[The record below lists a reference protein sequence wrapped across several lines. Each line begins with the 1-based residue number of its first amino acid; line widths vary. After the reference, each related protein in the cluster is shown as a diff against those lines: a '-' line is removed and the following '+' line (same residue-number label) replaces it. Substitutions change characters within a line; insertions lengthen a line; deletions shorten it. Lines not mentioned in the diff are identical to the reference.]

1 MANYQPNE
9 DYTGETKLRNWW
21 PIVKANFADV
31 YSKLNGHFNG
41 TSDRHK
47 GTDVDYSTQMTVT
60 AAIDKEISD
69 RTAADT
75 AEQKAR
81 IAADN
86 AEQEARM
93 GADNAEQ
100 TARQEADT
108 EIKNEMNNVFTESGI
123 VEETTETSTLYIPGG
138 AELGFTILNADGE
151 PAKDFVEAKEIYPRN
166 PNESAQ
172 AAIKINGTPITI
184 GDYDT
189 GAYDDLDYWEMP
201 YGYVLLCYSGTIT
214 NENVY
219 TLTKVAAEIA
229 GGTRKSIIDREKGT
243 FELVLA
249 YAQDTIWSEEAQSNI
264 FTKEIY
270 ERNTDNEVDSV
281 RTVIHGIA
289 DKETVDTLQNSV
301 EQNTTD
307 IENISN
313 NTTLIK
319 NINGGFAAGDNAWTA
334 YGGAIGRGTHTS
346 HGGAIG
352 DTAYSALGGAI
363 GESSKAG
370 NGFSGGKEAIVA
382 GDSESGYIDAIQLGT
397 GTNNNANTLQVYSY
411 QLMDAN
417 GQIPTERM
425 QSVSANANKV
435 NGIISN
441 TTKIAG
447 ENGGFAAGEDAYVSY
462 GGAAVGQG
470 TSTVDGV
477 SVGLYASSADGCAA
491 GCNSSTQNGGASGKD
506 ASSNGGGAAGN
517 GASTK
522 DGGAVGDSAISGD
535 GFSGG
540 KGAAAAENPD
550 GGYIDTIQLG
560 TGTNSVPH
568 TLQVYS
574 YQLLDANG
582 KIPSERLPTISS
594 KKYAT
599 VVVGASSA
607 GYTAS
612 QVDYLCTGTND
623 QTVINQAIQALPS
636 NGGKIVLLDGTYN
649 ISGQILINKADVKI
663 EGMGPDITCIYA
675 ELGTGVFGAI
685 YITNRSV
692 YIKGISLTNQEQG
705 NSGVG
710 IYMYGT
716 SVSDCKVE
724 DCYISDF
731 GYGVNIS
738 NAGKYHRIVDVKAEN
753 NTVGIHINNAY
764 CEVVN
769 NRCINSSET
778 GINIEGSN
786 NLITGNMVIQESGY
800 SSNAHSIRLSMSP
813 SNNFITGNYIPGKD
827 VTQAGSNNTV
837 TNNKYE

>member
-21 PIVKANFADV
+21 PIVKSNFADV

-69 RTAADT
+69 RKSADTTEKNERTAADT
-75 AEQKAR
+75 AEQNAR

-123 VEETTETSTLYIPGG
+123 VEEATETSTLYIPGG
-138 AELGFTILNADGE
+138 AELGFTMLNADGE
-151 PAKDFVEAKEIYPRN
+151 PAKDFIEAKEIYPWN

-189 GAYDDLDYWEMP
+189 GAYDDLDYWETP
-201 YGYVLLCYSGTIT
+201 YGYVLLCYYGTIT

-219 TLTKVAAEIA
+219 TLTKVSAEIA
-229 GGTRKSIIDREKGT
+229 GGTRKSVIDRENGT

-264 FTKEIY
+264 FTREIY

-281 RTVIHGIA
+281 YTVIHEVV

-352 DTAYSALGGAI
+352 DTAYSSLGGAI

-411 QLMDAN
+411 QL
-417 GQIPTERM
+417 
-425 QSVSANANKV
+425 
-435 NGIISN
+435 
-441 TTKIAG
+441 
-447 ENGGFAAGEDAYVSY
+447 
-462 GGAAVGQG
+462 
-470 TSTVDGV
+470 
-477 SVGLYASSADGCAA
+477 
-491 GCNSSTQNGGASGKD
+491 
-506 ASSNGGGAAGN
+506 
-517 GASTK
+517 
-522 DGGAVGDSAISGD
+522 
-535 GFSGG
+535 
-540 KGAAAAENPD
+540 
-550 GGYIDTIQLG
+550 
-560 TGTNSVPH
+560 
-568 TLQVYS
+568 
-574 YQLLDANG
+574 LDANG
-582 KIPSERLPTISS
+582 KIPSERLPESSGGNS

-623 QTVINQAIQALPS
+623 QTVINQAIQSLTR
-636 NGGKIVLLDGTYN
+636 GGKVILLEGVYYV
-649 ISGQILINKADVKI
+649 SGQILVNKYNVTI
-663 EGMGPDITCIYA
+663 EGMGIGATFIDVSSAPF
-675 ELGTGVFGAI
+675 GVFSVTNYGAVIKDLTISNGESGNGGIGI
-685 YITNRSV
+685 YIN
-692 YIKGISLTNQEQG
+692 
-705 NSGVG
+705 
-710 IYMYGT
+710 GT
-716 SVSDCKVE
+716 SASDCKV
-724 DCYISDF
+724 DNCYVSDF
-731 GYGVNIS
+731 NYGINIT

-769 NRCINSSET
+769 NRCINSSER

-786 NLITGNMVIQESGY
+786 NLITGNMVVRDMGY
-800 SSNAHSIRLSMSP
+800 ETGMYSICLSMNP